1 MKFHGNFIGSEI
13 YDGVTCGSGD
23 MVKEY
28 DINVL
33 TQPLDWYYK
42 NKIIKYNYNQFGHR
56 CKNLAD
62 VNLHNYILFTGCS
75 HTEGVG
81 LELEKSYPYVTSGL
95 SGYDYYNL
103 GLGSSGID
111 VLLFNLIAWFSTVDR
126 LPRAV
131 VIQWPDISR
140 FSTIAPNADT
150 IVPNGTWSSDKQIN
164 DYIVADYDCNASDT
178 KALLAKKLIELVI
191 KCPIYYVTLKGQ
203 KLPGGTSGIP
213 FIKVDVARDLA
224 HFGIKSNE
232 TLATNLATI
241 IKTI

>member
-1 MKFHGNFIGSEI
+1 M
-13 YDGVTCGSGD
+13 
-23 MVKEY
+23 
-28 DINVL
+28 
-33 TQPLDWYYK
+33 
-42 NKIIKYNYNQFGHR
+42 
-56 CKNLAD
+56 
-62 VNLHNYILFTGCS
+62 
-75 HTEGVG
+75 
-81 LELEKSYPYVTSGL
+81 
-95 SGYDYYNL
+95 

>member
-13 YDGVTCGSGD
+13 YDDVTCGSGD
-23 MVKEY
+23 MVEEY

-33 TQPLDWYYK
+33 TQPQDWYYK

-56 CKNLAD
+56 CKNLSD

-75 HTEGVG
+75 HTECVG

-95 SGYDYYNL
+95 IGCDYYNL

-111 VLLFNLIAWFSTVDR
+111 VLLFNLIAWFSTVNQ

-131 VIQWPDISR
+131 VIQWPDKSR
-140 FSTIAPNADT
+140 FSTIAPGSDT
-150 IVPNGTWSSDKQIN
+150 IFPNGTWLSDIQIN
-164 DYIVADYDCNASDT
+164 DYIVADYDCGASET
-178 KALLAKKLIELVI
+178 RAVLAKKLIELVI
-191 KCPIYYVTLKGQ
+191 KCPIYYVALKDQTL
-203 KLPGGTSGIP
+203 PSGTSEIP
-213 FIKVDVARDLA
+213 FLKVDVARDLA

-232 TLATNLATI
+232 LLAAELATV